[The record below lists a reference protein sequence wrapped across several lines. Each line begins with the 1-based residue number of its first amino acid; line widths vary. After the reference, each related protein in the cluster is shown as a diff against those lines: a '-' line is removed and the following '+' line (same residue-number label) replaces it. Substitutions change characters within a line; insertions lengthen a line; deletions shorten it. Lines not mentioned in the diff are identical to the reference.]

1 MIVSVHFQVYLDFK
15 LVQSFKQG
23 LSETLSYLNSK
34 GTLRATNMAP
44 AEGLESETK
53 FFIQSSSD
61 SEKNVELEEKVERK
75 ESDQILDAI
84 GSRI

>member
-1 MIVSVHFQVYLDFK
+1 
-15 LVQSFKQG
+15 
-23 LSETLSYLNSK
+23 
-34 GTLRATNMAP
+34 MAP

-61 SEKNVELEEKVERK
+61 SEKNVEDEEKFQKK

-84 GSRI
+84 GSKA